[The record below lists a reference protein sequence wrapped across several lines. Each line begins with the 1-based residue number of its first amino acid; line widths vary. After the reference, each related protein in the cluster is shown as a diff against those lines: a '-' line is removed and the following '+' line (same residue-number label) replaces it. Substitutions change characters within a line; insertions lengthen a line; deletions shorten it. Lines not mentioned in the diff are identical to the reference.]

1 MPGPEP
7 RLRHRFLPGRLIAGL
22 SALATAALYAGDAA
36 GAWHT
41 PWFTALP
48 VVFGGLFAA
57 GVVGS
62 LHYGVRR
69 RRARSSASSENTD
82 APASTS
88 GSQAMR

>member
-1 MPGPEP
+1 MS
-7 RLRHRFLPGRLIAGL
+7 RHEFLHGFRPGRMIAGL
-22 SALATAALYAGDAA
+22 SALACAALYAGDAA
-36 GAWHT
+36 GAWRT

-48 VVFGGLFAA
+48 VVLGGLCLAAFA
-57 GVVGS
+57 GS

-69 RRARSSASSENTD
+69 RRARRKASAEKRS